1 MSDDTD
7 TPSGGHLSAHE
18 AADLLGISRAT
29 LYAYVSRGMIR
40 SEPAGG
46 GRTRRYARE
55 DVERLLRRKEARR
68 DPARAA
74 AGSISWGMP
83 VVDSAIALID
93 GGRLYYRGR
102 DAVELAE
109 RASVEEVA
117 ALLWTGE
124 PADAERLFAVP
135 ASTSSPTAAGH
146 LGRLS
151 ALEPIARC
159 QAVLPL
165 AAGDDPSAWDLRPA
179 AVAAAGARILRLLV
193 DAALGVRHAPPP
205 GAGSE
210 GIAGRL
216 AAGWRV
222 EGAAARR
229 ALSAALVLCADH
241 ELNVSTFTVRCVASA
256 AASPYAAV
264 AAGLAALEGARHG
277 GMTRRVSA
285 LLAEAGTAAAVRRVA
300 ADRLRRGEGI
310 PGFGHPLYPAGD
322 PRAAALLAL
331 ARGLGGGAALAPV
344 DALVQAGRDLL
355 GEEPALDVG
364 LVAVAR
370 AAGLPDDAPL
380 TLFALGR
387 TLGWI
392 AHAIEEYARGELI
405 RPRARYVGEMPRR
418 ARAGVEGIEG
428 RRKDQ

>member
-1 MSDDTD
+1 MDESTLPPFL
-7 TPSGGHLSAHE
+7 TARE
-18 AADLLGISRAT
+18 AADALGIRRDT

-40 SEPAGG
+40 SEPAAD
-46 GRTRRYARE
+46 GRRSRRYARE

-68 DPARAA
+68 DPARVAA
-74 AGSISWGMP
+74 ESISWGMP
-83 VVDSAIALID
+83 VVDSDIALID
-93 GGRLYYRGR
+93 GGRLFYRGR

-109 RASVEEVA
+109 SASVEEAA
-117 ALLWTGE
+117 ALLWTGD
-124 PADAERLFAVP
+124 PAEAGRLFDPPP
-135 ASTSSPTAAGH
+135 ASPSAAVAGH

-151 ALEPIARC
+151 GLEAIARC
-159 QAVLPL
+159 QAVLPV
-165 AAGDDPSAWDLRPA
+165 AAAEDDSAWDLRPP
-179 AVAAAGARILRLLV
+179 AVAATGARILRLLV
-193 DAALGVRHAPPP
+193 HAALGVRHAPPQ
-205 GAGSE
+205 GGTSE

-222 EGAAARR
+222 EGAAGRS

-264 AAGLAALEGARHG
+264 GAGLAALEGARHG

-310 PGFGHPLYPAGD
+310 PGFGHRLYPAGD
-322 PRAAALLAL
+322 PRAAALLVR
-331 ARGLGGGAALAPV
+331 ARALGGGAALAPV
-344 DALVQAGRDLL
+344 EALVQAGRDLL

-370 AAGLPDDAPL
+370 AAALPDDAPL

-405 RPRARYVGEMPRR
+405 RPRARYVGEMPRER
-418 ARAGVEGIEG
+418 TAAEGAEEQQDN
-428 RRKDQ
+428 R

>member
-1 MSDDTD
+1 MEESIPATGDSLTA
-7 TPSGGHLSAHE
+7 GE
-18 AADLLGISRAT
+18 AADALGISRAT

-40 SEPAGG
+40 SEPSAGG
-46 GRTRRYARE
+46 RIRRYPRE

-74 AGSISWGMP
+74 AESISWGMP
-83 VVDSAIALID
+83 VVDSALTAIG

-102 DAVELAE
+102 DAVELAAE
-109 RASVEEVA
+109 ASVEEVA
-117 ALLWTGE
+117 ALLWTGD
-124 PADAERLFAVP
+124 PADAGRLFPGQPAPPSAAV
-135 ASTSSPTAAGH
+135 AGH

-151 ALEPIARC
+151 GLEAIARG
-159 QAVLPL
+159 QAVLPV
-165 AAGDDPSAWDLRPA
+165 AAGEDPSAWDLRPA
-179 AVAAAGARILRLLV
+179 AVAATGARILRLLV
-193 DAALGVRHAPPP
+193 HAALGVRHAVPP
-205 GAGSE
+205 GKRAD

-216 AAGWRV
+216 ASGWRV
-222 EGAAARR
+222 ESPAGLG

-264 AAGLAALEGARHG
+264 TAGLAALEGARHG

-285 LLAEAGTAAAVRRVA
+285 LLAEAGSAAAVRRVA
-300 ADRLRRGEGI
+300 ADRLRRGEGV
-310 PGFGHPLYPAGD
+310 PGFGHRLYPAGD

-331 ARGLGGGAALAPV
+331 AHGLGGAAALAPV
-344 DALVQAGRDLL
+344 DALVKAGRDLL
-355 GEEPALDVG
+355 GEKPALDVG

-370 AAGLPDDAPL
+370 AAALPDDAPL

-405 RPRARYVGEMPRR
+405 RPRARYVGPTPGTEVRIR
-418 ARAGVEGIEG
+418 
-428 RRKDQ
+428 

>member
-1 MSDDTD
+1 MIDESTSGL
-7 TPSGGHLSAHE
+7 PSVHLDARE
-18 AADLLGISRAT
+18 AAAALGISRAT
-29 LYAYVSRGMIR
+29 LYAYVSRGMLR
-40 SEPAGG
+40 SEPTGD
-46 GRTRRYARE
+46 GRSRRYARE

-74 AGSISWGMP
+74 EGSLAWGLP
-83 VVDSAIALID
+83 VVDSALTAID

-102 DAVELAE
+102 DAVGLAAA
-109 RASVEEVA
+109 ASVEEVA

-124 PADAERLFAVP
+124 AADAESLFG
-135 ASTSSPTAAGH
+135 ASAAAPSPTVAGH

-151 ALEPIARC
+151 GLDPIARC
-159 QAVLPL
+159 QAVLPV
-165 AAGDDPSAWDLRPA
+165 AASEDESAWDLRPA

-193 DAALGVRHAPPP
+193 HAALGVRHSPPP
-205 GAGSE
+205 EADGE

-216 AAGWRV
+216 AAGWRI
-222 EGAAARR
+222 EGTPGRA

-264 AAGLAALEGARHG
+264 TAGLAALEGARHG
-277 GMTRRVSA
+277 GLTRRVTA
-285 LLAEAGTAAAVRRVA
+285 LLAEAGAAAAVRRVA

-310 PGFGHPLYPAGD
+310 PGFGARLYPEGD
-322 PRAAALLAL
+322 PRAAALLDL

-344 DALVQAGRDLL
+344 EALVKAGRELL
-355 GEEPALDVG
+355 GEEPTLDVG

-370 AAGLPDDAPL
+370 AAGLPSDAPL

-392 AHAIEEYARGELI
+392 AHAIEEYERGELI
-405 RPRARYVGEMPRR
+405 RPRARYVGPPPGSD
-418 ARAGVEGIEG
+418 AGT
-428 RRKDQ
+428 R